1 MIIECFENSDDDDCA
16 AASVCDKMGENNI
29 LEWYSDN
36 DGFRKTVPT
45 SASDLSE
52 IDVASLIH
60 VLTKSKM

>member
-1 MIIECFENSDDDDCA
+1 MMIVLLLRSATRWVRITYSN
-16 AASVCDKMGENNI
+16 GI
-29 LEWYSDN
+29 LTTN
-36 DGFRKTVPT
+36 GFRKTVPT